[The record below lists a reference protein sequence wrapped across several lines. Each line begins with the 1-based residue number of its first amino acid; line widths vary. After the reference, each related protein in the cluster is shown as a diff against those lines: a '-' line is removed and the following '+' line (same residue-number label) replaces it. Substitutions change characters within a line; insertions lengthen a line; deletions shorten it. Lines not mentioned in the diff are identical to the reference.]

1 MIEGN
6 AKCGNLDAARQL
18 FDKMPEKNVVSWT
31 AIMAGYAQLGY
42 GEEALV
48 LFYQMKQLGVE
59 PDQLTFANVLQACAC
74 SALLSEGKQVHVHVI
89 RSGFEWHFVLATALV
104 DMYAK
109 CGRIEDSHRIFD
121 SMSAR
126 DVVAWNAMIAGYGKH
141 GYARKALQLFEQ
153 MRQSGIRPTRIS
165 FTNVL
170 SACSHAGLVDE
181 GCYYFNSMTQDYNI
195 IAESE
200 QYACMVDLLGRAGRL
215 DEALAFIQKMSIEP
229 TADVWG
235 ALLASCRI
243 HGNMWL
249 GKLAAE
255 RLFKLRPDR
264 AGTYVALSNIYS
276 AAGRWDEAAKLRR
289 LMNDRGVKKEP
300 GYSWVQVKNRVH
312 TFSVGDTAHPQIE
325 HIYAMLDKLAGQM
338 KTAGHVPNTNFAL
351 HDVDDEQKEHMLYH
365 HSEKLAIAF
374 ALISTPPGTSIQI
387 VKNLRICVDCHTA
400 AKFISKIVGREIVI
414 RDANRFH
421 HFKDGLCSCG
431 DYW

>member
-1 MIEGN
+1 
-6 AKCGNLDAARQL
+6 
-18 FDKMPEKNVVSWT
+18 MP
-31 AIMAGYAQLGY
+31 
-42 GEEALV
+42 
-48 LFYQMKQLGVE
+48 
-59 PDQLTFANVLQACAC
+59 
-74 SALLSEGKQVHVHVI
+74 
-89 RSGFEWHFVLATALV
+89 
-104 DMYAK
+104 
-109 CGRIEDSHRIFD
+109 
-121 SMSAR
+121 
-126 DVVAWNAMIAGYGKH
+126 
-141 GYARKALQLFEQ
+141 
-153 MRQSGIRPTRIS
+153 
-165 FTNVL
+165 
-170 SACSHAGLVDE
+170 
-181 GCYYFNSMTQDYNI
+181 
-195 IAESE
+195 
-200 QYACMVDLLGRAGRL
+200 
-215 DEALAFIQKMSIEP
+215 IEP

-300 GYSWVQVKNRVH
+300 GYSWVQVKNMVH
-312 TFSVGDTAHPQIE
+312 TFSVGDISHPQIE
-325 HIYAMLDKLAGQM
+325 DIYAMLDKLAGQM

-351 HDVDDEQKEHMLYH
+351 HDVDDEQKERTLYH

-374 ALISTPPGTSIQI
+374 ALISTPHGTSIQI
-387 VKNLRICVDCHTA
+387 NKNLRVCVDCHTA
-400 AKFISKIVGREIVI
+400 TKFISKIAGREIVV